1 MSTFPESCSYMTKV
15 LYSNR
20 SSWAKLYLPFQ
31 FNAGIQSTQSVE
43 SFNSIIKKAV
53 NSTSSLCDV
62 EKAINKRHDDE
73 SQYSSQFFS
82 NIDAILNHFLTPFVL
97 FWQRFQISQLLT
109 YEGQLVLSFDNVLES
124 DTVDNYFIE
133 DVVDEPQI
141 ILQFFLNGIDSIN
154 IIETWRIRRVGGL
167 SKREN
172 LVILLDNGSHLC
184 TCMESVTKGII
195 CRHFWRVMLYS
206 GIAKFHIS
214 IILNRWYKDSILT
227 NLEGNVKNLPILTA
241 IESNDNSSSSSYQIN
256 FTLQNMRH
264 FQGLDDNKNIH
275 QQNTSQRNQF
285 GIAFS
290 MAKTAV
296 NIALETNSDCE
307 LIQLMKE
314 FIASKRERSIEVGD
328 DDNLEEING
337 IERAAQNANIISLQ
351 KDLIDQITDPNV
363 TKIQGAPSK
372 RRLKSVLELSKR
384 RIPMREV
391 TEINDNQITR
401 VQRKCLLCGQSG
413 HYQKKCPIGRR

>member
-1 MSTFPESCSYMTKV
+1 MEATDKTIPKAFWTDSEPGLINAASHVFPTTPHFYCLFHIWQNIIKHLKNKLGEAFPSFNKAFYLCRNTLSVELFEQHWKVMMSTFPESCSYMTKV

-20 SSWAKLYLPFQ
+20 SSWTKSYSPFQ

-43 SFNSIIKKAV
+43 SFNGIIKKAV

-73 SQYSSQFFS
+73 SQYCKLVDLKAQQTTVGLPHLASQFFS
-82 NIDAILNHFLTPFVL
+82 NIDAILNHFLTPL
-97 FWQRFQISQLLT
+97 
-109 YEGQLVLSFDNVLES
+109 VLES

-133 DVVDEPQI
+133 D
-141 ILQFFLNGIDSIN
+141 
-154 IIETWRIRRVGGL
+154 RIRRVGEL
-167 SKREN
+167 SKCEN

-195 CRHFWRVMLYS
+195 CRYFWHIILYS

-214 IILNRWYKDSILT
+214 IIPNRWYKNSILT
-227 NLEGNVKNLPILTA
+227 NLKGNVKNSPILTA
-241 IESNDNSSSSSYQIN
+241 IESNDNSSSSSSYQIN

-264 FQGLDDNKNIH
+264 FQGLDDNKSIH
-275 QQNTSQRNQF
+275 QQNTSQRNRF

-290 MAKTAV
+290 TAKTAV

-307 LIQLMKE
+307 LIRLLKE

-351 KDLIDQITDPNV
+351 KI
-363 TKIQGAPSK
+363 
-372 RRLKSVLELSKR
+372 
-384 RIPMREV
+384 
-391 TEINDNQITR
+391 
-401 VQRKCLLCGQSG
+401 
-413 HYQKKCPIGRR
+413 